1 LNLRSAS
8 CPLLIDAVGLP
19 PGPSV
24 GLKYLL
30 FCDTLLNVAKTS
42 YIVRRRSER
51 RPIRLAL
58 VLLMDSEEGEIRDE
72 GFTIDV
78 SQHGCRVEGVESIRE
93 GQLVQLLSWPTPEG
107 AIAGRVVW
115 VGEPASEL
123 AGKAGIEFLQPLPSM
138 I

>member
-1 LNLRSAS
+1 
-8 CPLLIDAVGLP
+8 
-19 PGPSV
+19 
-24 GLKYLL
+24 LKYLL

-72 GFTIDV
+72 GFTVDV